1 MFFKHIKH
9 TKQFTTMTTRN
20 NTPKNKKKKPR
31 KFLLINFNAIF
42 NRLNISK
49 KITIS
54 EL

>member
-20 NTPKNKKKKPR
+20 NIPKNTKKNEPR
-31 KFLLINFNAIF
+31 KFLLIIFNAIF

-49 KITIS
+49 K
-54 EL
+54 